1 MRYFKPITIRSQD
14 VITRH
19 RDIVNDDDE
28 FTFKY
33 WTHAEFRKKFKE
45 GDFNEALDLAV
56 GESGVYS
63 NYLKALSVKFGAHIK
78 TLMGV
83 DFKKHR
89 DGAYRIHL
97 HAVLRADKRI
107 VCRKAEKMWCVGRG
121 WNAFKLYKPELAGV
135 AYIMSGH
142 KSIYWNHPSCPK
154 RQRRCRGKK
163 GCVHKRKS
171 SNDLLH

>member
-33 WTHAEFRKKFKE
+33 WTHAEFRKKFKK
-45 GDFNEALDLAV
+45 GDFNEALDWSV

-107 VCRKAEKMWCVGRG
+107 ICRKAEKMWCVGRG